1 MRDGRSSGSTPIAEP
16 VISETLTPSLKE
28 RMKTVVARENR
39 KAEQSFPPRPL
50 LFGRIECRTSATSG
64 VAPSGRSDTWRS
76 MPRRQLI
83 VTRPRR
89 GLCDL
94 GSELTLPCPPL
105 GVAMQSPVQG
115 TSVESN
121 DISNRGDRGGTRH
134 CSRLERID
142 LSLRIPIA

>member
-39 KAEQSFPPRPL
+39 KAEQWFPPRPL
-50 LFGRIECRTSATSG
+50 LFGRNECRTSATSF
-64 VAPSGRSDTWRS
+64 VVWRSDTWRS

-121 DISNRGDRGGTRH
+121 DISNRGDKGGTRH

-142 LSLRIPIA
+142 LPLRVSIG